1 MAESISLPTLP
12 EGFLVR
18 PATMDDLDAV
28 AELLFVIEK
37 AKYGKSESTVS
48 SYREWIRSVWETPG
62 FQLATDSWIVVA
74 PDRRCV
80 GYITLWRPEHAPEHM
95 VASPRVHPTLSWQGI
110 ELYLLRRAEME
121 AREKMAK
128 LAPEV
133 QGVFNSWVD
142 GPDAEAEQMLMS
154 EEFTAS
160 LYFLRME
167 IELQEMPTEPAWPA
181 GITISPYVR
190 GQDDRAVFDALE
202 DAFRDTEEY
211 EPGNFDE
218 WCHDIF
224 TRENFD
230 PSLWMLLMEG
240 DQIIG
245 TALCW
250 HDVGE
255 EGSIGLIESF
265 GIRPPW
271 RKRGLALM
279 LLQHCFG
286 EFYHRC
292 ITRCGLNVDVRNF
305 SATRLYE
312 RAGMQRVPRYEV
324 RYQKTLREASEMQTL
339 NG

>member
-1 MAESISLPTLP
+1 MTEVISLPALS

-18 PATMDDLDAV
+18 APTMDDMDAI
-28 AELLFVIEK
+28 AQLLHLCEK

-62 FQLATDSWIVVA
+62 FELATDSWIVVA
-74 PDRRCV
+74 PDGECV

-95 VASPRVHPTLSWQGI
+95 VASPRVHPAFSWQGI
-110 ELYLLRRAEME
+110 ELYLLRRAEVE
-121 AREKMAK
+121 AREKMTN
-128 LAPEV
+128 LPPEV
-133 QGVFNSWVD
+133 QVVFNSWVD
-142 GPDAEAEQMLMS
+142 GPDAEAEQMLVS
-154 EEFTAS
+154 EGFAVS

-167 IELQEMPTEPAWPA
+167 IEMQEMPAEPAWPA
-181 GITISPYVR
+181 SITIQPYVH
-190 GQDDRAVFDALE
+190 GQDDRAVFDAME

-218 WCHDIF
+218 WCHDMF
-224 TRENFD
+224 TRDNFD
-230 PSLWMLLMEG
+230 PSLWMLLTEG

-245 TALCW
+245 TALCR

-255 EGSIGLIESF
+255 QGSIGLIDQF

-271 RKRGLALM
+271 RKRGLTLM

-286 EFYHRC
+286 EFYRRG
-292 ITRCGLNVDVRNF
+292 ISKCGLNVDVRNL

-312 RAGMQRVPRYEV
+312 KSGMQRVPRYEV
-324 RYQKTLREASEMQTL
+324 RYQKTLIRR
-339 NG
+339 